1 VNILL
6 FVEAIGE
13 MSFPAEAVARCSPR
27 PFSQRFQVLPFK
39 PFQASIKGRLSSF
52 NRYFFDIVASHLVR
66 WAYMEPGRAGSRANR
81 ETSS

>member
-1 VNILL
+1 MNILL
-6 FVEAIGE
+6 FVEAVGE

-52 NRYFFDIVASHLVR
+52 NR
-66 WAYMEPGRAGSRANR
+66 
-81 ETSS
+81 